1 MRQVLALLL
10 GVALLAVGLLLWRA
24 FTQADEPPFILYLA
38 EDAQAVTQLF
48 RTTLDGT
55 AVTQLTTS
63 PHHVTAYAPAPD
75 GRTIVYLTT
84 PQAAGQQTLW
94 LTDRNGRSHRALL
107 RCSDALCDNPTWAP
121 DSRRLI
127 YERRALD
134 TSGIPSQPQLWWLD
148 VLSRESVPVLVDG
161 RAATNPRLSPDMQW
175 IAYHSPLDEGIWL
188 YNFVDGRSHLLAS
201 EPGMPV
207 AWHAD
212 SHSLVYSAFNS
223 VDWAVSADEHSD
235 EEHRHVNMAVH
246 LFVYHI
252 PQQRSQQ
259 LSAPVVIEDSAP
271 AWSPDGK
278 WIAFGRRQ
286 VRTNASRQLWLTA
299 ADGAEARPLTDDPAL
314 TVGPPHWSPDG
325 RYLLFQRF
333 NMQEAN
339 AQPAIWLLELA
350 TGAQTQLAANAFLP
364 TWLPQP

>member
-1 MRQVLALLL
+1 MRRFLLPL
-10 GVALLAVGLLLWRA
+10 LSVALLAIGLFLWRA
-24 FTQADEPPFILYLA
+24 LMLRNETPLILYLA
-38 EDAQAVTQLF
+38 DDAQGVTQLF

-55 AVTQLTTS
+55 AVTPLTRS
-63 PHHVTAYAPAPD
+63 PHPVTEYAPAPD
-75 GRTIVYLTT
+75 GRTIVYLTSA
-84 PQAAGQQTLW
+84 QAGGQETIW

-107 RCSDALCDNPTWAP
+107 RCTDALCHNPTWAP

-134 TSGIPSQPQLWWLD
+134 AAGIPTRPQLWWLD
-148 VLSRESVPVLVDG
+148 VSTQESVPVLTDG

-188 YNFVDGRSHLLAS
+188 YNFADGRAHLLAS

-212 SHSLVYSAFNS
+212 SQSLAYSAFNS
-223 VDWAVSADEHSD
+223 VDWAVSGDEHSD
-235 EEHRHVNMAVH
+235 EEHRHVNLAVH
-246 LFVYHI
+246 LFIYHI
-252 PQQRSQQ
+252 PQQRRQQ

-299 ADGAEARPLTDDPAL
+299 TDGTQARPLTDDPAL

-339 AQPAIWLLELA
+339 AQPTIWLLELA
-350 TGAQTQLAANAFLP
+350 TGVQTQVAANAFLP
-364 TWLPQP
+364 TWLPKP